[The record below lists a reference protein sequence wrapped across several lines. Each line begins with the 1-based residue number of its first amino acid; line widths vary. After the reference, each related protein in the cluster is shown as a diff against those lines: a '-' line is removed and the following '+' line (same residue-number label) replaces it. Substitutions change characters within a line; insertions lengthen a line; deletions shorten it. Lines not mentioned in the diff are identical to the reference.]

1 MQLGNL
7 IKMSKSFT
15 PGLKVLKKYAILK
28 DRILPLR
35 GKIKTEI
42 GNNVSSDDVVA
53 SANIPGNVKMINI
66 ANKLNVEPGYINQCM
81 IAKVGDNVVQN
92 QIIAE
97 SKGIFG
103 LFKTEVKSPVNGEV
117 TQVSDITGQVVI
129 SDPPEPIE
137 IDAYIPGTIN
147 EIYDKEGV
155 QVKSSGTYIQ
165 GIIGVGGEKKGVLKI
180 LSSPDGILKVD
191 DISTDYKDCIIVV
204 GAFLEYD
211 IYKKA
216 KEVGV
221 AGIITGGFNYNSLS
235 KILGYSLGVA
245 ITGTEKGLTIIITEG
260 FGNVKMSEKAFSLL
274 DCNKDKYISIN
285 GSTQIRAGVLRPEV
299 FIYHNGEV
307 DKIIKYDEDDLII
320 AIDSKV
326 RIIREPYFGKI
337 GKVVDLPHE
346 LQEMESGTLTRVA
359 RILFDNGTSKII
371 PRTNLEVILSD

>member
-129 SDPPEPIE
+129 SEPPEPIE

-147 EIYDKEGV
+147 EVYDKEGV
-155 QVKSSGTYIQ
+155 QVKSSGTYID
-165 GIIGVGGEKKGVLKI
+165 
-180 LSSPDGILKVD
+180 LS
-191 DISTDYKDCIIVV
+191 
-204 GAFLEYD
+204 
-211 IYKKA
+211 
-216 KEVGV
+216 
-221 AGIITGGFNYNSLS
+221 
-235 KILGYSLGVA
+235 
-245 ITGTEKGLTIIITEG
+245 
-260 FGNVKMSEKAFSLL
+260 
-274 DCNKDKYISIN
+274 
-285 GSTQIRAGVLRPEV
+285 
-299 FIYHNGEV
+299 
-307 DKIIKYDEDDLII
+307 
-320 AIDSKV
+320 
-326 RIIREPYFGKI
+326 
-337 GKVVDLPHE
+337 
-346 LQEMESGTLTRVA
+346 
-359 RILFDNGTSKII
+359 
-371 PRTNLEVILSD
+371 NLM